1 MAVMCAFYF
10 AALSTQKPAV
20 IIFGYAHYAELSIL
34 AVLMGWVHLPR
45 ELRGR
50 APVKMHPGL
59 AAGLV
64 ASVVACELVI
74 MTGLLRSSDQPSLPV
89 ILGATIQA
97 ASVLAIYLHH
107 RHQLVIHADNIGQ
120 LLEEAK
126 KELARQNDILALRL
140 SEQAK
145 DLDGKNRDLQSKN
158 EVIDRQ
164 RRLELAAQTAGQVA
178 HDIQNLISPLFTG
191 VDALEEVRTL
201 NDIRGLTKGFRNQ
214 LGQLLDLNTNLLAL
228 ARRGRVELQ
237 PVNVGQLASDVVAR
251 FPGQHVTL
259 DPRGEAW
266 VTGSYAQLSR
276 AASNLIVN
284 SIESDLDRQVPVVVR
299 SGLIDIAQNRRC
311 HLGFLGPGHYA
322 FLEVEDRGPGIPD
335 THLEKIFE
343 PFYSSKSGR
352 HRSGSGLGLT
362 IVSAVVDDHQ
372 GVVDLKSSPDGTRFT
387 LYFPSID
394 PPKSSMEVGALSSP
408 ATVLVVDDDSSVLKE
423 YGEILEK
430 AGYTV
435 ILSES
440 GSRAIGILQLQ
451 EVDLVLL
458 DLNMPRMT
466 GLETF
471 LGAMHVRPGVRAV
484 VHSSHVT
491 EEQSMKLQ
499 SLGVSSVLLKP
510 AGRLEVLRAL
520 RQAYDEKI
528 ASQNRKA
535 GR

>member
-1 MAVMCAFYF
+1 
-10 AALSTQKPAV
+10 
-20 IIFGYAHYAELSIL
+20 
-34 AVLMGWVHLPR
+34 
-45 ELRGR
+45 
-50 APVKMHPGL
+50 
-59 AAGLV
+59 
-64 ASVVACELVI
+64 
-74 MTGLLRSSDQPSLPV
+74 
-89 ILGATIQA
+89 
-97 ASVLAIYLHH
+97 
-107 RHQLVIHADNIGQ
+107 
-120 LLEEAK
+120 
-126 KELARQNDILALRL
+126 
-140 SEQAK
+140 
-145 DLDGKNRDLQSKN
+145 
-158 EVIDRQ
+158 
-164 RRLELAAQTAGQVA
+164 
-178 HDIQNLISPLFTG
+178 
-191 VDALEEVRTL
+191 
-201 NDIRGLTKGFRNQ
+201 
-214 LGQLLDLNTNLLAL
+214 
-228 ARRGRVELQ
+228 VELQ

-259 DPRGEAW
+259 DSRGEAW

-284 SIESDLDRQVPVVVR
+284 AIESDLDRQVPVVVR
-299 SGLIDIAQNRRC
+299 SGLIDISQNRRC
-311 HLGFLGPGHYA
+311 HLGFLGPGRYA

-387 LYFPSID
+387 LYFPAID
-394 PPKSSMEVGALSSP
+394 PPRSLMEVGALSSP

-491 EEQSMKLQ
+491 EEQGMKLK

-528 ASQNRKA
+528 AAQNRKA